1 MPLTSIGGSL
11 TLFTG
16 STFQDMDPTAT
27 QLTIEH
33 PGTLTGLLSFSTLTF
48 ATPPTP
54 GVGYYMRVTD
64 TDPTTLPLVIEVLLS
79 SPLTGLL
86 LSLVSGGATLLW

>member
-1 MPLTSIGGSL
+1 
-11 TLFTG
+11 
-16 STFQDMDPTAT
+16 
-27 QLTIEH
+27 
-33 PGTLTGLLSFSTLTF
+33 
-48 ATPPTP
+48 
-54 GVGYYMRVTD
+54 MRVTD